1 VQQLQKLREVLRD
14 ILGQEPTD
22 EQWASAAKLDK
33 QTLKRQLLLSRAAR
47 NKLIQHNLRLVLSQ
61 AHKYYKGNMSFSL
74 HDLCQEGVL
83 GLMHSVDKFD
93 PTKGYRFSTYAVY
106 WIRNSILRAQT
117 KSGHMVRSP
126 INVSMQK
133 VNIKRAKLDL
143 ALELGRN
150 PTSKEVMQRL
160 GLGVDR
166 YHDILRTTMRTT
178 SLHLRD
184 RITGEE
190 KVEILADTDN
200 ASSMMLGGR
209 NMLRVGMD
217 DVVSH
222 FLCTFA
228 PFTQQLRMLPA
239 CECRCVS

>member
-1 VQQLQKLREVLRD
+1 MQ
-14 ILGQEPTD
+14 
-22 EQWASAAKLDK
+22 
-33 QTLKRQLLLSRAAR
+33 
-47 NKLIQHNLRLVLSQ
+47 
-61 AHKYYKGNMSFSL
+61 
-74 HDLCQEGVL
+74 
-83 GLMHSVDKFD
+83 
-93 PTKGYRFSTYAVY
+93 
-106 WIRNSILRAQT
+106 
-117 KSGHMVRSP
+117 
-126 INVSMQK
+126 QK
-133 VNIKRAKLDL
+133 VSIKHAKLDL

-178 SLHLRD
+178 SLHSRD

-190 KVEILADTDN
+190 KVENLADTDD

-228 PFTQQLRMLPA
+228 SLTQQLRTLPA
-239 CECRCVS
+239 CECRCVL